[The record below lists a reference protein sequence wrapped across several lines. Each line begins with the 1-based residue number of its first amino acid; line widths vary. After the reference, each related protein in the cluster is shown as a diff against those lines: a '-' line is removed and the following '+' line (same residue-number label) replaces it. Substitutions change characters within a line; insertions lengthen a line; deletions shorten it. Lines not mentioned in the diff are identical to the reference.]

1 MTFLTMDGNISFLTG
16 IIVTF
21 LKGDKK
27 SVDKKNILIVE
38 DSPGLATT
46 LARTLRI
53 GSNGSYNIETC
64 GSGETAINRLAK
76 RKYHLIVSSFKL
88 PGMNGLEFLT
98 RVKSE
103 YADISTIL
111 MDDHSSQMV
120 KSEAERIGSNFI
132 ARPFE
137 LTSFVLLV
145 RRIMAHTLNGNESP
159 NRSKPEKSKNGTIL
173 IMDDDAS
180 ICQLYSKVLTR
191 AHFEVHGVTTM
202 KDARGLLQKNRY
214 EIFIC
219 DIHMGRE
226 RGSDLV
232 KEFREQLTENGT
244 QVVMCSA
251 YGQYRADTSE
261 MGADFFL
268 EKPISLGTLLTLI
281 NHMMDNH
288 HVRQPTEVKA
298 IRPTLMRSFGDYSI
312 KETG

>member
-1 MTFLTMDGNISFLTG
+1 
-16 IIVTF
+16 
-21 LKGDKK
+21 
-27 SVDKKNILIVE
+27 VDKKNILIVE
-38 DSPGLATT
+38 DSSGLATT

-53 GSNGSYNIETC
+53 GSNGAYNIETC
-64 GSGETAINRLAK
+64 ESGETAFHRLAK
-76 RKYHLIVSSFKL
+76 RRYHLIVSSFKL

-98 RVKSE
+98 RVKNE
-103 YADISTIL
+103 HTDISTIL
-111 MDDHSSQMV
+111 MDEHNSQMV
-120 KSEAERIGSNFI
+120 KSEAERIGSSFI

-145 RRIMAHTLNGNESP
+145 RRMLTPPLKGIKAP
-159 NRSKPEKSKNGTIL
+159 NRSNPEKSKNNTIL

-219 DIHMGRE
+219 DIHMGRA

-232 KEFREQLTENGT
+232 KEFRDKLTENGT

-251 YGQYRADTSE
+251 YGQYRADISE

-288 HVRQPTEVKA
+288 HVRQAPEVKA
-298 IRPTLMRSFGDYSI
+298 TQPALMRSFGDYSI